1 MCVYAYVVCMWVCVQ
16 VGIHAQTATEVRSF
30 RSHRD
35 GITGSCELF
44 DLGALTELESSARSV
59 QALNDGIISP
69 SPHPTSKC
77 LLRIQTQ
84 ALVLAER
91 AFFLSYIPGMF
102 QRDFALALF

>member
-1 MCVYAYVVCMWVCVQ
+1 M
-16 VGIHAQTATEVRSF
+16 RSF

-44 DLGALTELESSARSV
+44 DLGALTELESSVRSV

-77 LLRIQTQ
+77 LVRIQTQ

-102 QRDFALALF
+102 QRDFALVLF

>member
-1 MCVYAYVVCMWVCVQ
+1 MRRQLLKLEALDP
-16 VGIHAQTATEVRSF
+16 TEMELQAV
-30 RSHRD
+30 
-35 GITGSCELF
+35 CELF

-69 SPHPTSKC
+69 SLHPTSKC
-77 LLRIQTQ
+77 LLRIPTQ